1 MTNTQTNELPNFT
14 IYDQGELVTP
24 TLNEQVLAIG
34 NSAVTSF
41 QAAGAVLLHNLGNV
55 AAEGLKTVTT
65 PVLLDIHDHMHGSH
79 LRDEY
84 FARKHELATAA
95 MRESVGL

>member
-1 MTNTQTNELPNFT
+1 MQETQKPLE
-14 IYDQGELVTP
+14 IRIDGELVTP

-34 NSAVTSF
+34 NSAVTAF
-41 QAAGAVLLHNLGNV
+41 QAAGLAFAVKLGNV
-55 AAEGLKTVTT
+55 AAEAAKAVVE

-79 LRDEY
+79 LREEY

-95 MRESVGL
+95 MREEVGL

>member
-1 MTNTQTNELPNFT
+1 MSEQTQRPLE
-14 IYDQGELVTP
+14 IRIDGELQTP

-34 NSAVTSF
+34 NSAVTAF
-41 QAAGAVLLHNLGNV
+41 QAAGASLLHNLGNV
-55 AAEGLKTVTT
+55 AAEAAKAVVE
-65 PVLLDIHDHMHGSH
+65 PVLLDIHDHMHGSN
-79 LRDEY
+79 LRQEY